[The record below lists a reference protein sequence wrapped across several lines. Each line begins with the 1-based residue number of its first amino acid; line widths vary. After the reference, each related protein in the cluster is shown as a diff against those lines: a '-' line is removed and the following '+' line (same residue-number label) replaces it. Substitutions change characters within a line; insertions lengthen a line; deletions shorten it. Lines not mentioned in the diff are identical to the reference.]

1 MAQQGKS
8 AHIHLLQKELYY
20 TETQHISFIHLS
32 VLPISPDN
40 NDLKKRK
47 EKKKQVK
54 ISLAPFYGGVI
65 QSVLCHLADLFALSP
80 KHTQAST
87 SSLSHY
93 KVMHTESQLLDQHAR
108 QLLNQGSF

>member
-47 EKKKQVK
+47 EKKNQVK
-54 ISLAPFYGGVI
+54 ISLAPFYGGG
-65 QSVLCHLADLFALSP
+65 LFSP
-80 KHTQAST
+80 LYATWLT
-87 SSLSHY
+87 SSHSVRNTH
-93 KVMHTESQLLDQHAR
+93 KPAQLI
-108 QLLNQGSF
+108 FVPP